1 MTNPFQDQRTF
12 MEACGQTTDDENRD
26 QYKLYLDLI
35 EEEVQE
41 LRDST
46 TPEGDLDALIDIMV
60 VTLGAIY
67 SMGADPKGAWDE
79 VIRTNMAK
87 INVNTGRVDKDNT
100 GKVLK
105 PEGWTAPVLKPYLH
119 TNHQ

>member
-12 MEACGQTTDDENRD
+12 MEACGQTTQDENQD
-26 QYKLYLDLI
+26 QYRLYLDLI

-60 VTLGAIY
+60 VTIGAIY
-67 SMGADPKGAWDE
+67 SMGADPKGAWEE
-79 VIRTNMAK
+79 VMRTNMAK
-87 INVNTGRVDKDNT
+87 ININTGRVDKSNT

-105 PEGWTAPVLKPYLH
+105 PEGWTPPALKPFLH
-119 TNHQ
+119 DNHQ

>member
-12 MEACGQTTDDENRD
+12 MEACGQTTDDENQD
-26 QYKLYLDLI
+26 QYRLYLNLI

-46 TPEGDLDALIDIMV
+46 TPESDLDALIDIMV
-60 VTLGAIY
+60 VTIGAIY
-67 SMGADPKGAWDE
+67 SMGADPKGAWEE
-79 VIRTNMAK
+79 VMRTNMAK
-87 INVNTGRVDKDNT
+87 ININTGRVDKDNT

-105 PEGWTAPVLKPYLH
+105 PEDWTAPVLKPFLH
-119 TNHQ
+119 ANHQ

>member
-1 MTNPFQDQRTF
+1 
-12 MEACGQTTDDENRD
+12 MEACGQTTDDENQD
-26 QYKLYLDLI
+26 QYKLYLNLI

-60 VTLGAIY
+60 VTIGAIY
-67 SMGADPKGAWDE
+67 SMGADPKGAWEE

-87 INVNTGRVDKDNT
+87 ININTGRVDKDNT

-105 PEGWTAPVLKPYLH
+105 PEGWTPPVLKPYLH
-119 TNHQ
+119 ANHQWVYISNVL

>member
-46 TPEGDLDALIDIMV
+46 TPESDLDALIDIMV
-60 VTLGAIY
+60 VTIGAIY

-87 INVNTGRVDKDNT
+87 ININTGRVDKDNT

-105 PEGWTAPVLKPYLH
+105 PEGWTPPVLKPYLH
-119 TNHQ
+119 SNHQ